1 MKTWDAIIVG
11 GGIIGLSL
19 ALELRRHGARVLLVE
34 RGEPGREAS
43 HAAAGMLAF
52 CDPETPLALRDL
64 CFASARLF
72 PEFVHQLEDESGRRV
87 DFRREGAIAITFF
100 SDDHDP
106 LGEGWREL
114 LSDEVAQL
122 EPFIAPPAGM
132 RILYLP
138 EQTVDNRALALAALQ
153 ACKHR
158 EIEIA
163 SGAEVTA
170 IDVEGG
176 RACGI
181 RTTRTHFTAPVVVN
195 CAGCWA
201 GQISPVPLPTRPRK
215 GQMLSVV
222 DPEHQHR
229 RLLSHVV
236 RSPQVYLVPRSDGRL
251 LIGATVED
259 VGFDKRVDP
268 AIIQRLHQDAA
279 NLVPEIGQMRMH
291 EAWAGLRP
299 GTPDD
304 LPILGA
310 TAVPGYFV
318 ATGHYRNGILLSPLT
333 ARLMTSL
340 IRGQEPGF
348 DLSPFS
354 ASRFG

>member
-1 MKTWDAIIVG
+1 MKTWDVIIAG
-11 GGIIGLSL
+11 GGIVGLSL
-19 ALELRRHGARVLLVE
+19 ALELRRHGARVLVVE

-52 CDPETPLALRDL
+52 CDPETPPALRDL

-72 PEFVHQLEDESGRRV
+72 PEFVHQLEDEAGHRV
-87 DFRREGAIAITFF
+87 DFRREGTIDFTPPGHA
-100 SDDHDP
+100 DP

-114 LSDEVAQL
+114 SADDVKQL
-122 EPFIAPPAGM
+122 DSFIAPPAGM
-132 RILYLP
+132 RSLYLP
-138 EQTVDNRALALAALQ
+138 EQSVDNRALAAAALQ

-158 EIEIA
+158 EIDIA
-163 SGAEVTA
+163 SGAEVTSIEIA
-170 IDVEGG
+170 DG

-181 RTTRTHFTAPVVVN
+181 RTSRTHFAASTIVN
-195 CAGCWA
+195 CAGSWA
-201 GQISPVPLPTRPRK
+201 GQFSPVPLPTRPRK

-229 RLLSHVV
+229 RLLRHVV
-236 RSPQVYLVPRSDGRL
+236 RSPEIYLVPRSDGRL

-259 VGFDKRVDP
+259 IGFDKRVDP
-268 AIIQRLHQDAA
+268 AVIQQMHQRAA
-279 NLVPEIGQMRMH
+279 NLVPEIGEMRMH

-310 TAVPGYFV
+310 TGIPGYFV
-318 ATGHYRNGILLSPLT
+318 ATGHYRNGILLSAIT
-333 ARLMTSL
+333 SRIMTSL
-340 IRGQEPGF
+340 IRGQDPGF
-348 DLSPFS
+348 DLAAFSP
-354 ASRFG
+354 SRFQ

>member
-1 MKTWDAIIVG
+1 VRTWDAIIVG

-19 ALELRRHGARVLLVE
+19 ALELRRHGARVLIVE
-34 RGEPGREAS
+34 RGQPGREAS

-52 CDPETPLALRDL
+52 CDPGTPPALRDL

-72 PEFVHQLEDESGRRV
+72 PEFVHQIEDESGQRV
-87 DFRREGAIAITFF
+87 DFRREGTIEFAPRGHA
-100 SDDHDP
+100 DP
-106 LGEGWREL
+106 LGDDWREL
-114 LSDEVAQL
+114 SDGEVKQL
-122 EPFIAPPAGM
+122 EPFVAPPSGM
-132 RILYLP
+132 RRLLLP
-138 EQTVDNRALALAALQ
+138 EQTVDNRALAAAALH

-170 IDVEGG
+170 VEWADG
-176 RACGI
+176 RACGVATS
-181 RTTRTHFTAPVVVN
+181 RTKFAAAVVVN
-195 CAGCWA
+195 CAGSWA
-201 GQISPVPLPTRPRK
+201 GQLSPVPLPTRPRK

-222 DPEHQHR
+222 DPEYQHR

-236 RSPQVYLVPRSDGRL
+236 RSSEIYVVPRSDGRL

-259 VGFDKRVDP
+259 IGFDKRVDP
-268 AIIQRLHQDAA
+268 AVIQRLHQQAA
-279 NLVPEIGQMRMH
+279 NLVPEIGELRMH

-310 TAVPGYFV
+310 TSVPGYFV
-318 ATGHYRNGILLSPLT
+318 ATGHYRNGILLSAVT
-333 ARLMTSL
+333 ARLMCAL
-340 IRGQEPGF
+340 IRGQDPGF
-348 DLSPFS
+348 DLSPF
-354 ASRFG
+354 ATSRFT

>member
-1 MKTWDAIIVG
+1 MKTHDAILVG

-19 ALELRRHGARVLLVE
+19 ALELRRHGARVLVVE
-34 RGEPGREAS
+34 RGEPGRESS

-52 CDPETPLALRDL
+52 CDPETPPPLRDL

-72 PEFVHQLEDESGRRV
+72 PEFVHQIEDESGHRV
-87 DFRREGAIAITFF
+87 DFRRQGTIDFAAP
-100 SDDHDP
+100 DHPQP

-114 LSDEVAQL
+114 LPEEVAQA
-122 EPFIAPPAGM
+122 EPFIACPAGM
-132 RILYLP
+132 RIAFLP
-138 EQTVDNRALALAALQ
+138 EQTVDNRALAAAALQ

-158 EIEIA
+158 EIDIA

-170 IDVEGG
+170 IEIDAGSASGV
-176 RACGI
+176 
-181 RTTRTHFTAPVVVN
+181 RTARTHFAAPAVVN
-195 CAGCWA
+195 CAGCWS
-201 GQISPVPLPTRPRK
+201 GQLSPVPLPTRPRK

-222 DPEHQHR
+222 DPEHRH
-229 RLLSHVV
+229 LLSHVV
-236 RSPQVYLVPRSDGRL
+236 RSPEIYLVPRSDGRL

-268 AIIQRLHQDAA
+268 TVIQQLHQQAA
-279 NLVPEIGQMRMH
+279 NLVPEIGELRIH

-299 GTPDD
+299 GTLDD

-310 TAVPGYFV
+310 TSVPGYFI

-340 IRGQEPGF
+340 IRGQDPGF
-348 DLSPFS
+348 DLFPFS
-354 ASRFG
+354 ASRFA

>member
-1 MKTWDAIIVG
+1 MKSWDAIIVG

-19 ALELRRHGARVLLVE
+19 ALELRRHGARVLVVE

-64 CFASARLF
+64 GFASAHLF
-72 PEFVHQLEDESGRRV
+72 PEFVHQLEDESGHRV
-87 DFRREGAIAITFF
+87 DFRREGAIDFAPRGH
-100 SDDHDP
+100 SDP
-106 LGEGWREL
+106 LGNDWREL
-114 LSDEVAQL
+114 SLEDIAQL
-122 EPFIAPPAGM
+122 EPFIAPPPGL
-132 RILYLP
+132 RITMLP
-138 EQTVDNRALALAALQ
+138 EQTVDNRALAAAALQ

-158 EIEIA
+158 EVEIA

-170 IDVEGG
+170 IEVEAG
-176 RACGI
+176 RACGV
-181 RTTRTHFTAPVVVN
+181 RTTRTHFAAPVVVN

-201 GQISPVPLPTRPRK
+201 GQLSLVPLPTRPRK

-222 DPEHQHR
+222 DLEHQHR

-236 RSPQVYLVPRSDGRL
+236 RSPEVYLVPRSDGRL

-259 VGFDKRVDP
+259 VGFDKRVD
-268 AIIQRLHQDAA
+268 ANVIQRLHQQAA
-279 NLVPEIGQMRMH
+279 NLVPEIGEMRMH

-333 ARLMTSL
+333 ARLMTNL

-348 DLSPFS
+348 DLSAFS

>member
-1 MKTWDAIIVG
+1 MKTWDVIVVG

-19 ALELRRHGARVLLVE
+19 ALELRHHGARVLVVE
-34 RGEPGREAS
+34 RGEPGRES
-43 HAAAGMLAF
+43 THAAAGMLAF
-52 CDPETPLALRDL
+52 CDPETPPALRDL

-72 PEFVHQLEDESGRRV
+72 PEFVHQLEDESGHRV
-87 DFRREGAIAITFF
+87 DFRRDGTIAFTLF
-100 SDDHDP
+100 SDHDP

-114 LSDEVAQL
+114 WDYELKEL
-122 EPFIAPPAGM
+122 EAFIAPPKGL
-132 RILYLP
+132 RILFLP
-138 EQTVDNRALALAALQ
+138 EQTVDNRALAAAAFQ

-158 EIEIA
+158 EIDIS
-163 SGAEVTA
+163 SGIEVTEIEVA
-170 IDVEGG
+170 DG

-181 RTTRTHFTAPVVVN
+181 RTARTRFAAAAVVN
-195 CAGCWA
+195 CAGSWA
-201 GQISPVPLPTRPRK
+201 GQFSPIPFPTRPRK

-229 RLLSHVV
+229 RLLRHVV
-236 RSPQVYLVPRSDGRL
+236 RSPEVYLVPRSDGRL

-268 AIIQRLHQDAA
+268 GVIQRMHQQAA
-279 NLVPEIGQMRMH
+279 NLVPEIGEMRMH

-304 LPILGA
+304 LPVLGP
-310 TAVPGYFV
+310 TSIPGYFV
-318 ATGHYRNGILLSPLT
+318 ATGHYRNGILLSAIT
-333 ARLMTSL
+333 SRIMTCV
-340 IRGQEPGF
+340 IRGQDPGF

-354 ASRFG
+354 ADRFE